1 MLEKE
6 KVRKCNLNKG
16 KINQEK
22 KMRHLRLEVIS
33 GIEGLIGVASRRQG
47 LAIVRT
53 VSSVRTQ
60 RAFAFTFT
68 FAFAF
73 HYSMVVS

>member
-1 MLEKE
+1 
-6 KVRKCNLNKG
+6 
-16 KINQEK
+16 
-22 KMRHLRLEVIS
+22 MRHLRLEVIS

-60 RAFAFTFT
+60 RAFAFTF
-68 FAFAF
+68 AFAF

>member
-1 MLEKE
+1 
-6 KVRKCNLNKG
+6 
-16 KINQEK
+16 
-22 KMRHLRLEVIS
+22 MRHLRLEVIS

>member
-16 KINQEK
+16 KINQEKK

-60 RAFAFTFT
+60 RAFAFTF
-68 FAFAF
+68 AFAF